1 MDRLQQIFRAAEHL
15 TLSKNQ
21 AIILVGGRS
30 RLERLEAEGRI
41 RKVKR
46 TGRQNCRWECN
57 AADVLRYT
65 VVEGEAPL
73 PNYTGEMKIVTIN
86 KHAI

>member
-1 MDRLQQIFRAAEHL
+1 MDRLQQIFRAAERL

-21 AIILVGGRS
+21 AIILVGGRG

-46 TGRQNCRWECN
+46 TGLQNCRWECN

-73 PNYTGEMKIVTIN
+73 PNQVPKMQIINHKTIM
-86 KHAI
+86 I

>member
-1 MDRLQQIFRAAEHL
+1 MDRLNQIFRAAERL

-21 AIILVGGRS
+21 AIILVGGRG

-46 TGRQNCRWECN
+46 TDRQNCRRRIALRRSRGRG
-57 AADVLRYT
+57 AAAKPGTDDADY
-65 VVEGEAPL
+65 
-73 PNYTGEMKIVTIN
+73 
-86 KHAI
+86 

>member
-1 MDRLQQIFRAAEHL
+1 MDRLNQIFRAAERL

-46 TGRQNCRWECN
+46 TGR
-57 AADVLRYT
+57 
-65 VVEGEAPL
+65 
-73 PNYTGEMKIVTIN
+73 
-86 KHAI
+86 

>member
-1 MDRLQQIFRAAEHL
+1 MDRLNQIFRAAEHL

-46 TGRQNCRWECN
+46 TGRQNCRWE
-57 AADVLRYT
+57 
-65 VVEGEAPL
+65 
-73 PNYTGEMKIVTIN
+73 
-86 KHAI
+86 

>member
-86 KHAI
+86 KSAI

>member
-1 MDRLQQIFRAAEHL
+1 MDRLNQIFRAAEHL

-21 AIILVGGRS
+21 AIIMVGGRS

-57 AADVLRYT
+57 AADVLRYA

-73 PNYTGEMKIVTIN
+73 PNQVPTMQIINHKTIM
-86 KHAI
+86 I